1 MAAARRAAAGR
12 AGDGDEARDVLAAEE
27 FGVPAADPG
36 LHREEAYDVL
46 AAEEFGVPAPVPG
59 LRGEEAHDVLAAEE
73 FAVPAPSLHSGPVL
87 LPDDPTG
94 IPEPHDVLAAEE
106 FAMPAPPPPSSPA
119 RAEGERPR
127 APRAGV
133 VVLGAAL
140 VLVTRRAL
148 RRR

>member
-12 AGDGDEARDVLAAEE
+12 AGEGEEARDVLAAEE
-27 FGVPAADPG
+27 FGVPAADPR
-36 LHREEAYDVL
+36 LHREEAHDVL
-46 AAEEFGVPAPVPG
+46 AAEEFAVPAPVPG
-59 LRGEEAHDVLAAEE
+59 LRGHGAHDVLAAEE

-106 FAMPAPPPPSSPA
+106 FAMPAPPPSSCA
-119 RAEGERPR
+119 RAGERPR
-127 APRAGV
+127 APRTGF
-133 VVLGAAL
+133 VVLGAAV
-140 VLVTRRAL
+140 VLALRRAL